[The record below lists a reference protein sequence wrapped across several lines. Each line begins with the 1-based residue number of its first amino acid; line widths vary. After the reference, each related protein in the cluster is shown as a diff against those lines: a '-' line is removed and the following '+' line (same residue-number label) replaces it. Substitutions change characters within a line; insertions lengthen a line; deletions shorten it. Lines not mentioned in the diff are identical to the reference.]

1 MIYEIELSTKLGA
14 IILDFSDI
22 IKIIDLFECILFF
35 EYKFRLAIIF
45 NSFEYWII
53 KIIKK
58 ESYNTSFSGLLNKIY
73 SSSSKN
79 FII

>member
-1 MIYEIELSTKLGA
+1 MIYEIESSTKLGA

-22 IKIIDLFECILFF
+22 IKKIDLFECILFF
-35 EYKFRLAIIF
+35 DYNFSLAIIF
-45 NSFEYWII
+45 NSFAYWII